1 MAKAACGIGCDLCA
15 FPNGKDAQVTKG
27 ILNLW
32 SLKYTGLDLKSEAM
46 GREACPPGKPALT
59 GGVGPP
65 GSARSAVRGR
75 RSGGLRG
82 VISLVI

>member
-1 MAKAACGIGCDLCA
+1 MRISKWERC
-15 FPNGKDAQVTKG
+15 
-27 ILNLW
+27 
-32 SLKYTGLDLKSEAM
+32 TGHEGDFKLVEFEINCLDLKSEAM
-46 GREACPPGKPALT
+46 GQEACPPGKPALT